1 MNNPTPS
8 LRFGFAL
15 LTLLAAACG
24 GNTLDGGSADAS
36 SGAISSGDAGPD
48 AAPPYDAAPDPAPVD
63 DAGPP
68 ASDGTGCQVVVVTAT
83 TPSGGGPTVYT
94 KRLSDP
100 AETTVAFI
108 DSTPDGVFTVT
119 CLAGSETRLKAT
131 FGPYT
136 GLGEYALPIGAFEL
150 GGRPSDRVCSVGI
163 SGGAPGV
170 LRGFFS
176 CPTAPYS
183 DANVFAQ
190 SGAPIGLGAFDAKVR

>member
-8 LRFGFAL
+8 LRLGFAL
-15 LTLLAAACG
+15 LTFLAAACG

-36 SGAISSGDAGPD
+36 SGAISGGDAGD
-48 AAPPYDAAPDPAPVD
+48 AAPPDDAAPTPAPVA
-63 DAGPP
+63 DAAPP
-68 ASDGTGCQVVVVTAT
+68 PGDGTGCQVVVVTAT
-83 TPSGGGPTVYT
+83 PPPSGVGPTIYT
-94 KRLSDP
+94 TQLSDP
-100 AETTVAFI
+100 NEATMAFI

-119 CLAGSETRLKAT
+119 CLAGSVTRLKAT

-150 GGRPSDRVCSVGI
+150 GGSPSDRVCNVGI
-163 SGGAPGV
+163 SSGGPGV

-190 SGAPIGLGAFDAKVR
+190 TAAPIGLGAFDARVR